1 MTPGRW
7 KATPRGG
14 TLLSASWLGV
24 GVPFWG
30 LPQRRGTPTPSLPF
44 GLPEGIQGWTSRSFQ
59 GCEGVGSTE
68 LGAVKAA
75 TLFVLALQG
84 PPAPCCG
91 RDLGCQLLGHL
102 TPPACPCCHILPSLE
117 GQSCWAA
124 IYSGLR
130 LFTERASERESSWQ
144 GTR

>member
-44 GLPEGIQGWTSRSFQ
+44 GLPEGIQGWTSWSFQ

-75 TLFVLALQG
+75 TPFVLCGG
-84 PPAPCCG
+84 PPVPCCG
-91 RDLGCQLLGHL
+91 RDLGCSSLATSPLLPVL
-102 TPPACPCCHILPSLE
+102 VATFLPSLE

-130 LFTERASERESSWQ
+130 LFTERVSQRESSWQ